1 MRSEWLVVRLGDHCT
16 KIGSG
21 ATPKGGKEAY
31 LDAGPYRLIRS
42 QNVYNEGF
50 AWQGLAFISEEQ
62 ARKLEG
68 VSVEANDVL
77 VNITGDSVA
86 RVCMAPRTVL
96 PARVN
101 QHVAIV
107 RPHATSFDANFLRW
121 FLCIPEQQ
129 EKLLG
134 LASAGATRNAL
145 TKAMLEG
152 IQVPRPPVEVQR
164 ELIAPIVAISERI
177 DLLRET
183 NATLESIAQAL
194 FKSWFIDFDPVRAKA
209 EGREPEG
216 MDAATAEL
224 FPSDTESWQRAC
236 PRVRVSELAASGV
249 IVVGDGYRAK
259 NSELGSPGVCF
270 VRAGDLAHGRITPT
284 EDLLSVEAIAKA
296 QQKVARRGDTAF
308 TSKGT
313 IGRFAYVDESA
324 SPAVYSPQVCF
335 WRSNDPGRLSPVYL
349 HYWMK
354 SGLFSGQVDR
364 VRGQAAIMDF
374 VSLGDQRKM
383 LLDLPSSPVQLAF
396 ESAVEPLLARS
407 SINRAQADSLVSVR
421 DELLPRLI
429 SGKLRILEAKDQLEE
444 AIA

>member
-1 MRSEWLVVRLGDHCT
+1 MRSEWPVVRLGDHCT

-62 ARKLEG
+62 ARRLDG
-68 VSVEANDVL
+68 VSVQAGDVL

-86 RVCMAPRTVL
+86 RVCTAPATAL

-107 RPHATSFDANFLRW
+107 RPRDTSFDADFLRW
-121 FLCIPEQQ
+121 YLCAPEQQ

-145 TKAMLEG
+145 TKGMLEG
-152 IQVPRPPVEVQR
+152 LTVPKPSMEMQR
-164 ELIAPIVAISERI
+164 ELVAPLVAIERRI
-177 DLLRET
+177 DLLRQT

-216 MDAATAEL
+216 MDAATAALFPAEFEASALGLIPKGWAYRSADEL
-224 FPSDTESWQRAC
+224 FDVGIGKTPPRKEPHWFSEGNGDVRWLSIKDMGDEGTIASRSSEFLSDEAVAKFN
-236 PRVRVSELAASGV
+236 VRVVPTHTVLMSFKLT
-249 IVVGDGYRAK
+249 VGRLSITDGPMCT
-259 NSELGSPGVCF
+259 N
-270 VRAGDLAHGRITPT
+270 
-284 EDLLSVEAIAKA
+284 EAIAHFKA
-296 QQKVARRGDTAF
+296 R
-308 TSKGT
+308 
-313 IGRFAYVDESA
+313 VD
-324 SPAVYSPQVCF
+324 SPQF
-335 WRSNDPGRLSPVYL
+335 TYL
-349 HYWMK
+349 YCYLK
-354 SGLFSGQVDR
+354 AF
-364 VRGQAAIMDF
+364 DF
-374 VSLGDQRKM
+374 RTLGST
-383 LLDLPSSPVQLAF
+383 SSIADATN
-396 ESAVEPLLARS
+396 SKAVKALPLLVPSRE
-407 SINRAQADSLVSVR
+407 LVSVFHRTVEELFGKMYVQKAHWRRLEELR
-421 DELLPRLI
+421 DCLLPRLI
-429 SGKLRILEAKDQLEE
+429 SGKLRLPEAQAQLEE